1 MSKKSRKRNK
11 KILAAIG
18 LGLGA
23 VALAN
28 RKPKQSDVS
37 QDSGRGSG
45 LRDTVDTPKKKPVT
59 KKTTTTKV
67 STPTTVMDSMPTRPK
82 LNQDSIRSKN
92 GKVFTIKGAKAGEKA
107 KVSGIDTPGIA
118 INDKGN
124 ITAGGKQ
131 YYDKNQ
137 YKTRNDKPGMLGDSG
152 FTSPKTGTTARG
164 SSTFSDKIKANNERI
179 RSGLRSGGR
188 AGYKSGGSTGSSKA
202 SGCAIRGTSPILLKG
217 KK

>member
-18 LGLGA
+18 IGLGA
-23 VALAN
+23 AALAS

-37 QDSGRGSG
+37 SDNLKRP
-45 LRDTVDTPKKKPVT
+45 RIETAKKDTAEKKETPTV
-59 KKTTTTKV
+59 KT
-67 STPTTVMDSMPTRPK
+67 STTVMDSMPTRPK

-118 INDKGN
+118 VNDKGN

-131 YYDKNQ
+131 FYDKNQ

-152 FTSPKTGTTARG
+152 FTRKKSVLANSGINRM
-164 SSTFSDKIKANNERI
+164 SDDVAFKK
-179 RSGLRSGGR
+179 GGR
-188 AGYKSGGSTGSSKA
+188 VKGCGKA
-202 SGCAIRGTSPILLKG
+202 LRGFGKAMKG
-217 KK
+217 KR

>member
-18 LGLGA
+18 IGLGA
-23 VALAN
+23 AALAS

-45 LRDTVDTPKKKPVT
+45 NRPTVDTAKKDTAV
-59 KKTTTTKV
+59 KKE
-67 STPTTVMDSMPTRPK
+67 TPTVKTSTTVMDSMPTRPK
-82 LNQDSIRSKN
+82 LNEDSIRSKN
-92 GKVFTIKGAKAGEKA
+92 GKVFTIKGAKAGEKS

-118 INDKGN
+118 VNDKGN

-131 YYDKNQ
+131 FYDKNQ
-137 YKTRNDKPGMLGDSG
+137 YKTRNDKPGMLGDTG

-164 SSTFSDKIKANNERI
+164 SSTFSDKIRANNEKI
-179 RSGLRSGGR
+179 RSGTSLKSGGR
-188 AGYKSGGSTGSSKA
+188 VKGCGKA
-202 SGCAIRGTSPILLKG
+202 LRGFGKAMKG
-217 KK
+217 KR